1 MEKWGG
7 LLDILMVCVGGG
19 FNVMGLFYEFMN
31 DVLVWMI
38 GVEAVGEGVNIS
50 KYVVI
55 LIFGCVGVLYGVMS
69 YLL

>member
-7 LLDILMVCVGGG
+7 LFDILMVCVGGG
-19 FNVMGLFYEFMN
+19 FNVMGLFYEFIN
-31 DVLVWMI
+31 DLLVWMI
-38 GVEAVGEGVNIS
+38 GVEVVGKGVDMN

-55 LIFGCVGVLYGVMS
+55 LIFGWVGVLYGVMS